1 MAANFN
7 MDSNICVKKYLA
19 NVNNVVQEL
28 RYYFDVVILAGNLDW
43 KSVQNSDWILFQ
55 HFTNAILEEESEY
68 GIENWDW
75 RRTFLGQELL
85 SSLSNQWCC
94 VTMQVK
100 STFPWFWQERLKSK
114 VKKVIIGIVVNNV
127 ICLRV
132 RRKSGS
138 AWNWPRNEE
147 EYRNSRGFFF
157 GTFGLKVKTKVWNFG
172 QDLKNKL
179 LARIGITERSIRWGL
194 RVGTLFTFAG
204 NESNSWSF
212 GQDFNSCDS
221 SWRFWIQSRWL
232 KPVQFKLV
240 KERHTWKDYKR

>member
-1 MAANFN
+1 MKANFN
-7 MDSNICVKKYLA
+7 MDSIFAWKKYLA

-100 STFPWFWQERLKSK
+100 STFPWFWQERLKIVEAK
-114 VKKVIIGIVVNNV
+114 LKKVIIDIVVNNV

-132 RRKSGS
+132 RRKSVS
-138 AWNWPRNEE
+138 AWNWPQNEE
-147 EYRNSRGFFF
+147 EHRNSRSFFPAHLYWLELK
-157 GTFGLKVKTKVWNFG
+157 TLESQRSALSWSRRKVKE
-172 QDLKNKL
+172 D
-179 LARIGITERSIRWGL
+179 
-194 RVGTLFTFAG
+194 
-204 NESNSWSF
+204 
-212 GQDFNSCDS
+212 
-221 SWRFWIQSRWL
+221 
-232 KPVQFKLV
+232 
-240 KERHTWKDYKR
+240 KD